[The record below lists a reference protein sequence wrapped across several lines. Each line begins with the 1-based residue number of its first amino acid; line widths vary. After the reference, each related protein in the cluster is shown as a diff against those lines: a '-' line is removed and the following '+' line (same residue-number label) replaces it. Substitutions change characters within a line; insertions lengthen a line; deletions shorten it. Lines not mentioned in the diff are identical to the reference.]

1 MGNVLID
8 ELPETLTVAGK
19 EYAIR
24 SDFRTALRVLL
35 AFEDNGLTMLEK
47 QMVLI
52 DNLFVET
59 PADIAEAGRAAIAY
73 LDGGGDDGEEE
84 STEGGLRLYSFSKDA
99 NIIYA
104 AFQQTHGIDLQ
115 KAQLHWW
122 QFLALFMDMGADT
135 TFCNLIGLRKRV
147 KTGKASK
154 EEKQMAQD
162 MGSMFEVPDIDMRSL
177 AEREADADFM
187 EQYRQAKRERR
198 RA

>member
-84 STEGGLRLYSFSKDA
+84 SMEGGLRLYSFSKDA

-187 EQYRQAKRERR
+187 AQYRQAKRERR

>member
-84 STEGGLRLYSFSKDA
+84 SMEGGLRLYSFSKDA

>member
-47 QMVLI
+47 QMVLVE
-52 DNLFVET
+52 NLFVET
-59 PADIAEAGRAAIAY
+59 PAEIAEAGRAAIAF
-73 LDGGGDDGEEE
+73 LDGGGDDEKED
-84 STEGGLRLYSFSKDA
+84 STGGGLRLYSFSKDA

-154 EEKQMAQD
+154 EEKQVAQD

-198 RA
+198 QA